1 MKTLFYM
8 VMLMLAGTVQ
18 AVHISMD
25 IQPRALTLGETTTL
39 TLSIEGAEQQGAPDL
54 PPLDGLNVVGRSR
67 GDNFTFDGHTQRRT
81 RNYSFVL
88 QPTRAGT
95 IRVGPFSYELAGQNH
110 DLPAIDLQVLAPGAH
125 AEGGAAGDRPLFATL
140 VAQPTNVYHQQT
152 FDLVL
157 TIYSRGLNLDQQV
170 AADFPSEGLKVEQ
183 LRELQ
188 GGREVV
194 NNQIY
199 DVRRW
204 RGKVT
209 ALTAGRFRLAPTI
222 QVGVLV
228 ENQRRSR
235 DPFFGGAFDSLFSR
249 REVRPTGVPLEPL
262 DLEVRPLPAEG
273 RPSGFAGAVGQFE
286 FDARVQPAEL
296 AAGEPVTVTL
306 SLSGHGNL
314 GLVSPPALNANDQL
328 RVYDAKLVT
337 EEVDAA
343 AASGRKVYEQ
353 VLIPRSASVTG
364 LPAVAFSFF
373 NPESGR
379 YETIQRG
386 PFTLHVSASSNEATR
401 IVQAADSAVPGA
413 QRVMLGTDIGYLKP
427 PPGEWV
433 TTWQP
438 AWITRPAVLAA
449 QALPPVALGLLALV
463 VRRRSALARD
473 VRRTRRAQAPR
484 SARAALADAEQA
496 LRRGDATAYHDAVWR
511 ALTSYFAH
519 RLNLQPGEATR
530 DVVLERLRTAAAPAE
545 LADRLGARFARCEEI
560 RFGAGAA
567 PLDLTGEQAH
577 LEQLARDL
585 RACEGVSL

>member
-1 MKTLFYM
+1 VT
-8 VMLMLAGTVQ
+8 
-18 AVHISMD
+18 
-25 IQPRALTLGETTTL
+25 
-39 TLSIEGAEQQGAPDL
+39 
-54 PPLDGLNVVGRSR
+54 
-67 GDNFTFDGHTQRRT
+67 
-81 RNYSFVL
+81 
-88 QPTRAGT
+88 
-95 IRVGPFSYELAGQNH
+95 
-110 DLPAIDLQVLAPGAH
+110 
-125 AEGGAAGDRPLFATL
+125 PLFATL

-188 GGREVV
+188 GGREVIS
-194 NNQIY
+194 NQIY

-209 ALTAGRFRLAPTI
+209 ALTAGHFKLAPTL

-235 DPFFGGAFDSLFSR
+235 DPFFGGAFDGLFGR
-249 REVRPTGVPLEPL
+249 REVRPTGVPMEPL
-262 DLEVRPLPAEG
+262 ELEVRPLPAEG
-273 RPSGFAGAVGQFE
+273 RPAGFAGAVGQFE
-286 FDARVQPAEL
+286 FDARVQPTEL

-306 SLSGHGNL
+306 SLAGRGNL
-314 GLVSPPALNANDQL
+314 GLVSAPSLGANDQL
-328 RVYDAKLVT
+328 RVYDAKLIT

-353 VLIPRSASVTG
+353 VLIPRSASVTS
-364 LPAVAFSFF
+364 LPAVAFSYF

-386 PFTLHVSASSNEATR
+386 PFTLRVSASSNEASR
-401 IVQAADSAVPGA
+401 IVQAVDSATPGA

-427 PPGEWV
+427 APREW
-433 TTWQP
+433 TTAWQP

-449 QALPPVALGLLALV
+449 QAIPPVALGLLALV

-511 ALTSYFAH
+511 A
-519 RLNLQPGEATR
+519 
-530 DVVLERLRTAAAPAE
+530 
-545 LADRLGARFARCEEI
+545 
-560 RFGAGAA
+560 
-567 PLDLTGEQAH
+567 
-577 LEQLARDL
+577 
-585 RACEGVSL
+585 